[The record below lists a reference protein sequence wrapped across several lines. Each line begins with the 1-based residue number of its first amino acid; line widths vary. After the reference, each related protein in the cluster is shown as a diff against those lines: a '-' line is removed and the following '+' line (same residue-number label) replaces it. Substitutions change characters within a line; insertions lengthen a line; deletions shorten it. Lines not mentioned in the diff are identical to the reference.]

1 MAALAVAAI
10 TAAHARTTSSL
21 APQPASPDTVSPAD
35 PGLIPLTVAEVK
47 RLINLFTR
55 SWHSITHHLR
65 WHIWRRR
72 HQARARWFHHRA
84 RLKRR

>member
-1 MAALAVAAI
+1 MVAVTAAL
-10 TAAHARTTSSL
+10 TRTTSSL
-21 APQPASPDTVSPAD
+21 GPTPATPDTAPPAD

-55 SWHSITHHLR
+55 RWHSITHHLR